1 MASDGRERRARE
13 LRVIVDAKALELHT
27 YVKCRSQ
34 KVFPKKDRGGLPS
47 RMMDEATEAVSDMMD
62 ANDYDLRDAGERK
75 LRLSMQRAALRSL
88 RRLSHHIEM
97 ARELKCISEDEF
109 AYWSRMAVSVRNQC
123 AAWHKSDKRRC
134 ADLD

>member
-27 YVKCRSQ
+27 YVKCRSH

-88 RRLSHHIEM
+88 RKLSHHIEM

-109 AYWSRMAVSVRNQC
+109 AYWSRMAVNVRNQC